1 MARATSTRG
10 SRTQC
15 LWTYLKSRCS
25 VSPSFSGKA
34 SNGSI
39 TMSPCRRCSTSRT
52 KKMAK
57 QVKLKAELRAS
68 VGRSA
73 VRKLRARGLIP
84 AVVYGSNNKPQ
95 PLQVAARDINAMMS
109 HASGENV
116 LVELEIAG
124 EGSTRTA
131 LVQEVQHSPVSG
143 DIRHLDFHAIS
154 MDQMIQAEVPL
165 EPIGIAIGVKT
176 FGGLL
181 EQSLRALAIECL
193 PANLPDR
200 ITVDVS
206 QLNIGDSIHVRDIQF
221 PPGVTP
227 KVQPDLSAFSVV
239 APVVEEE
246 PVVAEAEALAVGP
259 AVTTEKKEEG
269 EAATAPAA
277 AAKEKPSKEKEQKK

>member
-1 MARATSTRG
+1 
-10 SRTQC
+10 
-15 LWTYLKSRCS
+15 
-25 VSPSFSGKA
+25 
-34 SNGSI
+34 
-39 TMSPCRRCSTSRT
+39 
-52 KKMAK
+52 MAK
-57 QVKLKAELRAS
+57 QVKLKAEPRGQ

-84 AVVYGSNNKPQ
+84 AVIYGGRDTPQ
-95 PLQVAARDINAMMS
+95 PLQVAARDVNTMMS
-109 HASGENV
+109 QASGENV

-124 EGSTRTA
+124 EASSRTA

-143 DIRHLDFHAIS
+143 DIRHVDFHAIS

-165 EPIGIAIGVKT
+165 EPLGTAVGVKT

-193 PANLPDR
+193 PGDLPDR

-221 PPGVTP
+221 PPAVTA
-227 KVQPDLSAFSVV
+227 KVQPDLTAFSVL

-246 PVVAEAEALAVGP
+246 PVAAEAEAAAAGP
-259 AVTTEKKEEG
+259 EVITEKKEEG
-269 EAATAPAA
+269 EAAAPAP
-277 AAKEKPSKEKEQKK
+277 AAKEKAPKEKEQKK

>member
-1 MARATSTRG
+1 
-10 SRTQC
+10 
-15 LWTYLKSRCS
+15 
-25 VSPSFSGKA
+25 
-34 SNGSI
+34 
-39 TMSPCRRCSTSRT
+39 
-52 KKMAK
+52 MAK
-57 QVKLKAELRAS
+57 QVKLKAEPRTN

-73 VRKLRARGLIP
+73 VRKLKARGIIP
-84 AVVYGSNNKPQ
+84 AVIYGGKDKPQ

-124 EGSTRTA
+124 EKSNRAA
-131 LVQEVQHSPVSG
+131 LVQEVQHSPVRG
-143 DIRHLDFHAIS
+143 DIVHVDFHAIS

-165 EPIGIAIGVKT
+165 EPTGTPVGVKT

-193 PANLPDR
+193 PGDLPDR

-227 KVQPDLSAFSVV
+227 KVQPDLTAFSVV
-239 APVVEEE
+239 EPLVEEE
-246 PVVAEAEALAVGP
+246 PVVAETEAAAAGP
-259 AVTTEKKEEG
+259 EVITEKKEEG
-269 EAATAPAA
+269 ETAAPAPP
-277 AAKEKPSKEKEQKK
+277 AKEKAPKEKEQKK